1 MKMIRCEHNRLVD
14 IEEIIA
20 VNIVDEHREDLKTS
34 LRVEL
39 KNGEEYVVYKNDNN
53 NKILQIRDN
62 LLDELGATVIDLTA
76 YRKGQ

>member
-1 MKMIRCEHNRLVD
+1 MKMIRCEHNRLVN

-39 KNGEEYVVYKNDNN
+39 KNGEEYVVYNNDNN